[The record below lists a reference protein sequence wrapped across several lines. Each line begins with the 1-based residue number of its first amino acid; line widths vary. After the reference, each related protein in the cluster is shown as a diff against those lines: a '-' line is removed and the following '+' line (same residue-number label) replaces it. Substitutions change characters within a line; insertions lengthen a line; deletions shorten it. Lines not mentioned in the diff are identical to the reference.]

1 MAATGRLIGR
11 TNSSSSAKPTRRR
24 GHPREPYFSCELRSV
39 GLMIRDMG
47 YFRHLIG
54 ISFSLSFFLLV
65 ASVSAQDGAKTG
77 RKLESATLGLSAKHV
92 LNLPIYLAHKH
103 GIFESEGFD
112 LKAITTKTSTAIAAL
127 VSGDLDYITAFNS
140 GLGAAVGGAPLVAV
154 YVSTDKPL
162 LYLISRS
169 DIRDAKGLRGGII
182 GHGGTRGSHYHST
195 VAMVKYLG
203 LDAEKDVKLIST
215 IDVTQGL
222 TALYSGAVAG
232 STLSPP
238 YDSMAVRKG
247 FNRLVSGPD
256 ILPRFVENGLV
267 TRRAKLRDNPSQIR
281 RMLRALV
288 RGLQY
293 AMNHPNDAV
302 ALIQKDW
309 NLDRETAQLAY
320 DAAIATY
327 NVKGEGSDEI
337 IKAAIKRAQED
348 AKITQS
354 TFAPKDFVDWNLIRA
369 VQQELKR

>member
-1 MAATGRLIGR
+1 MIGAVKFLRFTPNYLLRLVFVL
-11 TNSSSSAKPTRRR
+11 AV
-24 GHPREPYFSCELRSV
+24 FL
-39 GLMIRDMG
+39 
-47 YFRHLIG
+47 
-54 ISFSLSFFLLV
+54 FSLLQPTYIP
-65 ASVSAQDGAKTG
+65 AQEKPRPV
-77 RKLESATLGLSAKHV
+77 RKLESVTLGLSAKHV
-92 LNLPIYLAHKH
+92 LNLPIYLAQRY

-112 LKAITTKTSTAIAAL
+112 LKPITTKTSTAIAAL

-140 GLGAAVGGAPLVAV
+140 GLAAAVGGAPLVAT

-162 LYLISRS
+162 LYLISRP
-169 DIRDAKGLRGGII
+169 DVRDANSLRGGII
-182 GHGGTRGSHYHST
+182 GHGGTRGSHYHAT

-222 TALYSGAVAG
+222 TALFSGAVAA

-238 YDSMAVRKG
+238 YDSMAIRKG
-247 FNRLVSGPD
+247 FNRLVAGPE

-267 TRRAKLRDNPSQIR
+267 TRRAKLRDNPNQVR

-293 AMNHPNDAV
+293 ATDHPNDAV
-302 ALIQKDW
+302 ALIQSDW
-309 NLDRETAQLAY
+309 NLDRDTTQLAY

-327 NVKGEGSDEI
+327 NFKGEGSDEI
-337 IKAAIKRAQED
+337 INAAIKRAQQD

-369 VQQELKR
+369 VRQELRH

>member
-1 MAATGRLIGR
+1 
-11 TNSSSSAKPTRRR
+11 
-24 GHPREPYFSCELRSV
+24 
-39 GLMIRDMG
+39 
-47 YFRHLIG
+47 
-54 ISFSLSFFLLV
+54 
-65 ASVSAQDGAKTG
+65 
-77 RKLESATLGLSAKHV
+77 
-92 LNLPIYLAHKH
+92 
-103 GIFESEGFD
+103 
-112 LKAITTKTSTAIAAL
+112 

-140 GLGAAVGGAPLVAV
+140 GLGAAVGGAPLVAT
-154 YVSTDKPL
+154 YVSTDKPR
-162 LYLISRS
+162 LYLIGRP
-169 DIRDAKGLRGGII
+169 DIKDAKGLRGGLI
-182 GHGGTRGSHYHST
+182 GHGGSRGSHYHAT

-222 TALYSGAVAG
+222 TALFSGAVAA

-238 YDSMAVRKG
+238 YDATAVRKG
-247 FNRLVSGPD
+247 FTRLVSGPE
-256 ILPRFVENGLV
+256 ILPRFAENGLV
-267 TRRAKLRDNPSQIR
+267 ARRAKLRDNPNQVR

-293 AMNHPNDAV
+293 ATDHPNDAV

-309 NLDRETAQLAY
+309 NLDRETSQLAY

-327 NVKGEGSDEI
+327 NFKGEGSDEI
-337 IKAAIKRAQED
+337 TNAAIKRAQQD